1 MLGELASSYH
11 REHAVAPGLGWND
24 PGGHGWQMTSS
35 VLKLPAWHMTF
46 VGEGVGLFDG
56 FEELGIEDGILEGAG
71 DSRISSSGGFRVAN
85 SVTSTASIATLP
97 SC

>member
-1 MLGELASSYH
+1 MSSYH
-11 REHAVAPGLGWND
+11 WEHVVAPVLDWND
-24 PGGHGWQMTSS
+24 PAGHGWQVMSS
-35 VLKLPAWHMTF
+35 VVKLPAWHITF

>member
-1 MLGELASSYH
+1 VSSYH
-11 REHAVAPGLGWND
+11 REHAVAPVLDWND
-24 PGGHGWQMTSS
+24 PAGHGWQVTSS
-35 VLKLPAWHMTF
+35 VVKRPAWHVTF

-56 FEELGIEDGILEGAG
+56 FEELGIEDGILEEAV

-85 SVTSTASIATLP
+85 SLAATANIATLP